1 MIAGNRVG
9 TDLAG
14 QGIFGNLKNG
24 FQVSGGKNNTIA
36 NNVIAV
42 NVRNGVKVSGGA
54 TGLRIERNEIGTD
67 VTGTRPGNSKS
78 GIEVL
83 KGATSLGRGSMIID
97 SNVIGGNGKHGI
109 WYHGPRDEWHGGL
122 DFASGNA
129 IGVTNCELHPNK
141 FVFGPPTAIPNA
153 LDGIYISHEANHIVI
168 EENCIWFSGRD
179 GVRVDGQDAVKN
191 WIPNNSIH
199 GNQGKGIE
207 NINGGNTELPPPQ
220 IIAGPNGP
228 NGSFGDV
235 VGTTCSNCLVELFS
249 DSGGEG
255 RTPLGEVDADSG
267 GVFSFS
273 GLVAII
279 PGDKITC
286 TATGERQNTSEFG
299 CDIVAPSVDLSV
311 TKTDTI
317 LEGPELTP
325 GGSIEYTVRITNNS
339 SDPVPDMPRNEF
351 EDAIPLGASY
361 VLESIVVDGL
371 PSDDDPTDGT
381 GYEADEDRVIWNG
394 VIPGNSTV
402 VIRFRVQTDTTL
414 RLNSE
419 VRNQGM
425 ILGALKSDDSDTAAV
440 DDPTVTPVTVLATD
454 LSVETFTADPGRGGT
469 VTFDTSSPPVG
480 TYTAWLM
487 IDAKAQVTETDAD
500 NNVSSE
506 DYVVSDLS
514 DLSVSSFVASVNEN
528 SVTFDFEICNMGPA
542 VGPFHYRIWKH
553 RDNPPGVRDSDWDQS
568 SRIAQLSEGCKSFS
582 TDIPGL
588 PQGDFTGW
596 LLVDARGKVNENN
609 EENNAASDQ
618 YSIGDASDLYVKSL
632 DPVATGNRVK
642 VNCEICTEDRLQDH
656 SLWVSG

>member
-1 MIAGNRVG
+1 M
-9 TDLAG
+9 
-14 QGIFGNLKNG
+14 
-24 FQVSGGKNNTIA
+24 
-36 NNVIAV
+36 
-42 NVRNGVKVSGGA
+42 
-54 TGLRIERNEIGTD
+54 
-67 VTGTRPGNSKS
+67 
-78 GIEVL
+78 
-83 KGATSLGRGSMIID
+83 
-97 SNVIGGNGKHGI
+97 
-109 WYHGPRDEWHGGL
+109 
-122 DFASGNA
+122 
-129 IGVTNCELHPNK
+129 
-141 FVFGPPTAIPNA
+141 
-153 LDGIYISHEANHIVI
+153 
-168 EENCIWFSGRD
+168 
-179 GVRVDGQDAVKN
+179 DGQDAVKN

-371 PSDDDPTDGT
+371 PSDDDPTGT

-440 DDPTVTPVTVLATD
+440 DDPTVTPLTVLATD
-454 LSVETFTADPGRGGT
+454 LSVETFTADPSGGT
-469 VTFDTSSPPVG
+469 VTFDARVCNAGPVAVPTNVSVWADRDTAPATNEPSADAQADITLGANACQDVTFDTSSPPVG

-487 IDAKAQVTETDAD
+487 IDAKAQVTETDED

-528 SVTFDFEICNMGPA
+528 SVTLIC
-542 VGPFHYRIWKH
+542 
-553 RDNPPGVRDSDWDQS
+553 S
-568 SRIAQLSEGCKSFS
+568 
-582 TDIPGL
+582 
-588 PQGDFTGW
+588 
-596 LLVDARGKVNENN
+596 
-609 EENNAASDQ
+609 
-618 YSIGDASDLYVKSL
+618 
-632 DPVATGNRVK
+632 
-642 VNCEICTEDRLQDH
+642 
-656 SLWVSG
+656 